1 MRSSARQSGFSLI
14 ELVISIVIIGIA
26 LAGILSVM
34 NITTQHS
41 ADPMIQQQA
50 LAIAEA
56 YLEEIE
62 LRAFCDP
69 SDPALPGACSNP
81 CPGAEAARDLY
92 DNVCDYNGLSDSGA
106 RDQTGTAV
114 TGLEDYTVDVTVTA
128 EALSGIPS
136 SASLRIDI
144 RVQNS
149 NLVDITL
156 SGYRTFY

>member
-1 MRSSARQSGFSLI
+1 MRSSSHQSGFSLI

-26 LAGILSVM
+26 VTGILSVM
-34 NITTQHS
+34 NITTRHS

-69 SDPALPGACSNP
+69 SDPSLPGACSNP

-114 TGLEDYTVDVTVTA
+114 TGLEDYTIDVTVTP
-128 EALSGIPS
+128 EALSGIGVS
-136 SASLRIDI
+136 NSLRIDV
-144 RVQNS
+144 RVQHS